1 MKSEQ
6 EPKLHGLRGAKRACK
21 ATRYL
26 EEMGCMTRMDVPVQ
40 EKNVAQSMLEG
51 KVGRIYM
58 PRQELESVALRKMK
72 VTRRLIGDPP
82 PCPPHLSQQAFH
94 LPAVGNLVDC
104 LTKSRADLVCFF
116 KSMCAW

>member
-1 MKSEQ
+1 
-6 EPKLHGLRGAKRACK
+6 
-21 ATRYL
+21 
-26 EEMGCMTRMDVPVQ
+26 MDVPMQ

-82 PCPPHLSQQAFH
+82 PCPPHPSLAGIPSSCCWYHSETLQCV
-94 LPAVGNLVDC
+94 LLNLVDC
-104 LTKSRADLVCFF
+104 LTDSRADLVCFF
-116 KSMCAW
+116 PSTRAW